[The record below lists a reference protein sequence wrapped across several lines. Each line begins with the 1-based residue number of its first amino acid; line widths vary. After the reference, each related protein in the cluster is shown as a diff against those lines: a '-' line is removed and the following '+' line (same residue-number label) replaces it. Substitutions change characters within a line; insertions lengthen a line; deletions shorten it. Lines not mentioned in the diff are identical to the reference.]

1 MFLVCFPLYILA
13 IVKQIPF
20 ETPSDPSRILS
31 AKKGDTRT
39 GDSTSTGTTSTGGTA
54 SGPAVAG
61 YTGGQLQLDR
71 DRFFGEHEM
80 VFVCRLGMTWTNI
93 FKYNIVHYYYVL

>member
-1 MFLVCFPLYILA
+1 MITPFLYPLYIREIPHVRGFWCVFLYILA

-20 ETPSDPSRILS
+20 ETPSEPNLAPVAI
-31 AKKGDTRT
+31 GYTRT

-54 SGPAVAG
+54 SSGPAVAG

-71 DRFFGEHEM
+71 DRM
-80 VFVCRLGMTWTNI
+80 
-93 FKYNIVHYYYVL
+93 